1 MTDTLTTHDLPLG
14 TVFPD
19 APYCR
24 LLVQAITKQKA
35 GVDVSADSIAAL
47 EQARLALWSRS
58 NEIKN
63 RGMHEY
69 GLLAADCYGFET
81 RDGELDYPWM
91 ESEYRRVGYDSN
103 YYTCDV
109 EKKTLVPAAVS
120 NDKPRVI
127 VFATG
132 RAFAEKNARLGNISA
147 EDAVEKARD
156 IMSAQVYL
164 VGSRLVPGY
173 SEDDVSVVAVAYDMV
188 TSEEETP
195 ALRIQNL
202 LNPAYRHPVS
212 ILVAER
218 IFGPLIAEAEAYPT
232 GGLVRRDGRIVGKPL
247 PDDEIIVN
255 LSGLILVGGSVGCIV
270 SIQAARWLDQL
281 MRELSVSEAVREE
294 AARAF
299 LVINLG
305 PTTPILAGDTNLLSV
320 INIRDEFVFAGNHIE
335 PHETRARSTGRCLFA
350 DESQADSAT
359 ASGWTAVLD
368 APGSLTPTPDGFQL
382 DPLRTHF
389 GHSLKHYANSLRDIG
404 LSSVVG
410 RALAHQG
417 AFCLGEII
425 AEAEQSG
432 ELKTAWPI
440 DGCRP

>member
-1 MTDTLTTHDLPLG
+1 MTDSTLTIQDLPLG

-19 APYCR
+19 APYNQ
-24 LLVQAITKQKA
+24 LLLEAIASQKA
-35 GVDVSADSIAAL
+35 GEIVPDLSLAAL
-47 EQARLALWSRS
+47 EQNRLDLWEQSNAL
-58 NEIKN
+58 KN
-63 RGMHEY
+63 QNLREY
-69 GLLAADCYGFET
+69 GLHTARCYGFAT

-91 ESEYRRVGYDSN
+91 ETEHRRVGYGSN
-103 YYTCDV
+103 YYTCDL
-109 EKKTLVPAAVS
+109 EQKTLVPASIS

-132 RAFAEKNARLGNISA
+132 RAFAEKNARLGEITA

-173 SEDDVSVVAVAYDMV
+173 QEGDVDVVAVAYDMV

-202 LNPAYRHPVS
+202 LNPDYRHPVS
-212 ILVAER
+212 ILAAER
-218 IFGPLIAEAEAYPT
+218 IFGPMIAEAEAYPT

-247 PDDEIIVN
+247 PDDQIIAN
-255 LSGLILVGGSVGCIV
+255 LSGLALVGGSVGCIV
-270 SIQAARWLDQL
+270 SIQAARWLDHL
-281 MRELSVSEAVREE
+281 LKELGVSDAVREE

-305 PTTPILAGDTNLLSV
+305 PTTPISAGDTNLLSV
-320 INIRDEFVFAGNHIE
+320 INIRDEFVFSGNHIE
-335 PHETRARSTGRCLFA
+335 PHEIRAANSGRCVIA
-350 DESQADSAT
+350 DEGQSEVSSAT
-359 ASGWTAVLD
+359 GWTVVLD
-368 APGSLTPTPDGFQL
+368 APGTLTPTADGLHF

-389 GHSLKHYANSLRDIG
+389 GHSLKHYANGLRDIG

-417 AFCLGEII
+417 AFRLGELI
-425 AEAEQSG
+425 ADAEESG
-432 ELKTAWPI
+432 ELKTAWHASS
-440 DGCRP
+440 

>member
-1 MTDTLTTHDLPLG
+1 MTNSTLAIQDLPLG

-19 APYCR
+19 APYNQ
-24 LLVQAITKQKA
+24 LLLEAIAAQKA
-35 GVDVSADSIAAL
+35 GESVSESFLAAL
-47 EQARLALWSRS
+47 EQTRLDLWEQS
-58 NEIKN
+58 NTLKN
-63 RGMHEY
+63 HNLLEY
-69 GLLAADCYGFET
+69 GLHTARCYGFAT

-91 ESEYRRVGYDSN
+91 ETEHRRVGYGSN
-103 YYTCDV
+103 YYTCDL
-109 EKKTLVPAAVS
+109 ERKTLVPASIS

-132 RAFAEKNARLGNISA
+132 RAFAEKNARLGEISA

-173 SEDDVSVVAVAYDMV
+173 REGEVDVVAVAYDMV

-202 LNPAYRHPVS
+202 LNPDYRHPVS
-212 ILVAER
+212 ILAAER
-218 IFGPLIAEAEAYPT
+218 IFGPMIADAEAYPT

-247 PDDEIIVN
+247 PDEQILAN
-255 LSGLILVGGSVGCIV
+255 LSGLALVGGSVGCIV
-270 SIQAARWLDQL
+270 SIQAARWLDHL
-281 MRELSVSEAVREE
+281 LKELGVSDVVRKE

-305 PTTPILAGDTNLLSV
+305 PTTPISAGDTNLLSV
-320 INIRDEFVFAGNHIE
+320 INIRDEFVFSGNHIE
-335 PHETRARSTGRCLFA
+335 PHEARAANSGQCVIA
-350 DESQADSAT
+350 DEGQSDVGST
-359 ASGWTAVLD
+359 TGWTVVLD
-368 APGSLTPTPDGFQL
+368 APGTLTPTTEGLKF

-389 GHSLKHYANSLRDIG
+389 GHSLKHYANGLRDIG

-417 AFCLGEII
+417 AFRLGGLI
-425 AEAEQSG
+425 ADAEESG
-432 ELKTAWPI
+432 ELKTAWQAS
-440 DGCRP
+440 R

>member
-1 MTDTLTTHDLPLG
+1 MTNSALAIQDLPLG

-19 APYCR
+19 APYNR
-24 LLVQAITKQKA
+24 LLLEAIASQKA
-35 GVDVSADSIAAL
+35 GETVPESALADL
-47 EQARLALWSRS
+47 EQTRLDLWKQSNAL
-58 NEIKN
+58 KN
-63 RGMHEY
+63 QNLREY
-69 GLLAADCYGFET
+69 GLHTATCYGFTT

-91 ESEYRRVGYDSN
+91 ETEHRRVGYGSN
-103 YYTCDV
+103 YYTCDL
-109 EKKTLVPAAVS
+109 EQKTLVPASIS

-132 RAFAEKNARLGNISA
+132 RAFAEKNARLGEISA

-173 SEDDVSVVAVAYDMV
+173 REGDVDVVAVAYDMV

-202 LNPAYRHPVS
+202 LNPDYRHPVS
-212 ILVAER
+212 ILAAER
-218 IFGPLIAEAEAYPT
+218 IFGPMIAEAEAYPT

-247 PDDEIIVN
+247 PDDQILAN
-255 LSGLILVGGSVGCIV
+255 LSGLALVGGSVGCIV
-270 SIQAARWLDQL
+270 SIQAARWLDHL
-281 MRELSVSEAVREE
+281 LKELGVSEAVREE

-305 PTTPILAGDTNLLSV
+305 PTTPISAGETNLLSV
-320 INIRDEFVFAGNHIE
+320 INTRDEFVFSGNHIE
-335 PHETRARSTGRCLFA
+335 PHEIRAENTGRCVIA
-350 DESQADSAT
+350 DEENTETDSAT
-359 ASGWTAVLD
+359 GWTVVLD
-368 APGSLTPTPDGFQL
+368 APGTLTPTAEGLQF

-389 GHSLKHYANSLRDIG
+389 GHSLKHYANGLRDIG

-417 AFCLGEII
+417 AFRLGQLI
-425 AEAEQSG
+425 ADAEEAG
-432 ELKTAWPI
+432 ELKTAWQTSS
-440 DGCRP
+440 

>member
-1 MTDTLTTHDLPLG
+1 MTNSALAIQDLPLG

-19 APYCR
+19 APYNR
-24 LLVQAITKQKA
+24 LLLEAIASQKA
-35 GVDVSADSIAAL
+35 GETVRESALADL
-47 EQARLALWSRS
+47 EQTRLDLWKQSNAL
-58 NEIKN
+58 KN
-63 RGMHEY
+63 KNLREY
-69 GLLAADCYGFET
+69 GLHTARCYGFAT
-81 RDGELDYPWM
+81 RDDELDYPWM
-91 ESEYRRVGYDSN
+91 ETEHRRVGYGSN
-103 YYTCDV
+103 YYTCDL
-109 EKKTLVPAAVS
+109 EQKTLVPASIS

-132 RAFAEKNARLGNISA
+132 RAFAEKNARLGEISA

-173 SEDDVSVVAVAYDMV
+173 REGDVDVVAVAYDMV

-212 ILVAER
+212 ILAAER
-218 IFGPLIAEAEAYPT
+218 IFGPMIAEAEAYPT

-247 PDDEIIVN
+247 PDDQILAN
-255 LSGLILVGGSVGCIV
+255 LSGLALVGGSVGCIV
-270 SIQAARWLDQL
+270 SIQAARWLDHL
-281 MRELSVSEAVREE
+281 LKELGVSEAVREE

-305 PTTPILAGDTNLLSV
+305 PTTPISAGDTNLLSV
-320 INIRDEFVFAGNHIE
+320 INIRDEFVFSGNHIE
-335 PHETRARSTGRCLFA
+335 PHEIRAAGSGKCVIA
-350 DESQADSAT
+350 DEGQSAFSSAT
-359 ASGWTAVLD
+359 GWTVVLD
-368 APGSLTPTPDGFQL
+368 APGTLTPTAEGLQF

-389 GHSLKHYANSLRDIG
+389 GHSLKHYANGLRHIG

-417 AFCLGEII
+417 AFHVGTLI
-425 AEAEQSG
+425 ADAEKAG
-432 ELKTAWPI
+432 ELKSAWQASS
-440 DGCRP
+440 